1 MKKILFGVLP
11 VLAILVA
18 GVVVYSF
25 LFRPQP
31 EAPTWVVST
40 YTGSV
45 EVSLAAGPWV
55 TAEMRQGLTDGDRLR
70 TGPASGLTLVHGESH
85 VEIKEST
92 QIEVTQL
99 NADQSKFELA
109 QGQVF
114 VEARGNQVGMRS
126 QAGAA
131 MDTKDAGVGMT
142 VRPDGWTQVQVKRG
156 EVNFTANDRTERVA
170 EGEESHA
177 SVGGP
182 PSAPTRIPDVLLL
195 NVRFP
200 DKSTFTSRVARIEGK
215 ADPGTRVQVADRVV
229 DVGLD
234 GTFATDITLDEG
246 INQIAVAAI
255 DSIGNTR
262 TETSQPIRVDTM
274 APSLDGATI
283 GRHAVNTAR
292 PGTGG

>member
-170 EGEESHA
+170 VGARLQGRGTWLTVESA
-177 SVGGP
+177 RPAG
-182 PSAPTRIPDVLLL
+182 
-195 NVRFP
+195 
-200 DKSTFTSRVARIEGK
+200 SRWLVHFAGI
-215 ADPGTRVQVADRVV
+215 ADRTAAEAYVNTQ
-229 DVGLD
+229 LLAEPLPALSED
-234 GTFATDITLDEG
+234 GIRLYPQSSGNHAT
-246 INQIAVAAI
+246 
-255 DSIGNTR
+255 
-262 TETSQPIRVDTM
+262 
-274 APSLDGATI
+274 GATTI
-283 GRHAVNTAR
+283 RR
-292 PGTGG
+292 S